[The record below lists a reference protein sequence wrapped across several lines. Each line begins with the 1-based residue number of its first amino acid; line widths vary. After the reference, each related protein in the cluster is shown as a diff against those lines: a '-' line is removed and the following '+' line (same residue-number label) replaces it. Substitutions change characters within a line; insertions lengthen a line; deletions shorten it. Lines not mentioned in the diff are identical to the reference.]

1 MLLTRRSA
9 ISALSVAALA
19 TLAACGSDAGGS
31 SSSSSSST
39 DSAAP
44 ATDLTGQIK
53 GAGASSQ
60 GDAQDAWM
68 NGFLAANSGA
78 SVEYAAEGSGAGRE
92 KFIAGAIDFAGS
104 DSSMSEEELAKV
116 DAVIEVPLYIS
127 PIAVAYNVPGFTGE
141 THINMTP
148 DTIAKVF
155 SGTITKWNDAAIAA
169 DNEGAELPDL
179 DIVVV
184 HRSDESGTTK
194 NFTKYLGKVAAD
206 VWTYEAEETWPIE
219 GGQSGDGTS
228 GMIATIKGAE
238 GAIGYADASKVT
250 DELGTV
256 AVGANGSFSP
266 YSAEAAA
273 ATLDASELSDKA
285 TDTQIVYD
293 INYTAE
299 GAYPIILVSY
309 LIAHQKY
316 DDADIAATVK
326 GYLEYAASE
335 EGQTAAS
342 EAAGSAPISDGLREK
357 VLAAVGT
364 IA

>member
-31 SSSSSSST
+31 SSSSSS
-39 DSAAP
+39 DGAA
-44 ATDLTGQIK
+44 ASDLTGQIK

-68 NGFLAANSGA
+68 DGFLSDNSGA

-92 KFIAGAIDFAGS
+92 KFIAGAVDFAGS
-104 DSSMSEEELAKV
+104 DSAMSDDELAKV
-116 DAVIEVPLYIS
+116 DEVIEVPLYIS
-127 PIAVAYNVPGFTGE
+127 PIAVAYNVPGFTGS
-141 THINMTP
+141 THVNMTP
-148 DTIAKVF
+148 ETIAKVF
-155 SGTITKWNDAAIAA
+155 SGAITKWNDPAIAA
-169 DNEGAELPDL
+169 DNAGATLPDL

-206 VWTYEAEETWPIE
+206 VWTHEASETWPIE

-250 DELGTV
+250 SELGTV
-256 AVGANGSFSP
+256 AVGANGTFAP

-273 ATLDASELSDKA
+273 ATLDASKLSDKA
-285 TDTQIVYD
+285 TDTRIVYD

-316 DDADIAATVK
+316 EDAEIASTVK

-335 EGQTAAS
+335 KGQKAAA
-342 EAAGSAPISDGLREK
+342 EAAGSAPISDSLREK
-357 VLAAVGT
+357 VLAAVNT